1 MDQNLKGKI
10 AFVSGSGRGLG
21 SVMATRL
28 AQRGADVVVHDLSW
42 DATAKYGESD
52 NLGVMQSKIE
62 AIGVRS
68 TAVTGNIG
76 DENAVR
82 EMKRKIEADLGPVD
96 ILVNCAGGDIGASG
110 GKPVPN
116 DALGIPYADMV
127 ALTNNNLIGTMLMCQ
142 AFIPGM
148 VERGSGAVVNLA
160 SSAAHVTV
168 TNGVV
173 YAVLKAAIV
182 HYTRCLAL
190 DLRSKG
196 VRVNAVSPGPSKS
209 ARFSATRV
217 TDPVRMDSS
226 QKSMVRYGEPDEI
239 ADAVAFLVG
248 PEAKFITGQVLG
260 VDGGDTLFPA

>member
-1 MDQNLKGKI
+1 MDQYLKGKI

-42 DATAKYGESD
+42 DATAKYGESA
-52 NLGVMQSKIE
+52 NLGEMQKAIE
-62 AIGVRS
+62 ALGVRS

-76 DENAVR
+76 DQNAVR
-82 EMKRKIEADLGPVD
+82 EMHRKIEADLGPVD

-116 DALGIPYADMV
+116 DALGIPYEDMV

-142 AFIPGM
+142 AFVPGM
-148 VERGSGAVVNLA
+148 VERKSGAVINLA

-190 DLRSKG
+190 DLRTKG

-226 QKSMVRYGEPDEI
+226 QTSLARYGEPDEI
-239 ADAVAFLVG
+239 ADAVTFLAG

-260 VDGGDTLFPA
+260 VDGGDTLYPA

>member
-1 MDQNLKGKI
+1 MDQYLKGKI

-28 AQRGADVVVHDLSW
+28 AQRGADVAVHDLSW
-42 DATAKYGESD
+42 DATAKYGESA
-52 NLGVMQSKIE
+52 NLGEMQKKIE
-62 AIGVRS
+62 AFGVRATS
-68 TAVTGNIG
+68 VTGNIG
-76 DENAVR
+76 DETAVR
-82 EMKRKIEADLGPVD
+82 DMRRKIEADLGAVD

-142 AFIPGM
+142 AFVPGM
-148 VERGSGAVVNLA
+148 IERGSGSVINLA

-182 HYTRCLAL
+182 HYTGCLAL
-190 DLRSKG
+190 DLRAKG

-217 TDPVRMDSS
+217 TDPIRMDSS
-226 QKSMVRYGEPDEI
+226 QTSLVRYGEPDEI
-239 ADAVAFLVG
+239 ADAVAFLAG

-260 VDGGDTLFPA
+260 VDGGDTLYPA

>member
-21 SVMATRL
+21 SVMAIRL
-28 AQRGADVVVHDLSW
+28 AQRGAHVAVHDLSW
-42 DATAKYGESD
+42 DATAKYGESA
-52 NLGVMQSKIE
+52 NLGEMQKKIE
-62 AIGVRS
+62 ALGVRS
-68 TAVTGNIG
+68 TSVTGNIG

-82 EMKRKIEADLGPVD
+82 EMKRKIDAELGPVD
-96 ILVNCAGGDIGASG
+96 ILVNCAGGDIGAAG

-142 AFIPGM
+142 AFVPGM
-148 VERGSGAVVNLA
+148 VERGSGSVINLA

-190 DLRSKG
+190 DLRAKG

-239 ADAVAFLVG
+239 ADAVAFLAG

-260 VDGGDTLFPA
+260 VDGGDTLYPA

>member
-1 MDQNLKGKI
+1 
-10 AFVSGSGRGLG
+10 
-21 SVMATRL
+21 
-28 AQRGADVVVHDLSW
+28 
-42 DATAKYGESD
+42 
-52 NLGVMQSKIE
+52 MQKKIE
-62 AIGVRS
+62 ALGVRS

-76 DENAVR
+76 DQNAVR
-82 EMKRKIEADLGPVD
+82 EMQRKIEADLGPVD

-116 DALGIPYADMV
+116 DALGIPYEDMV

-142 AFIPGM
+142 AFVPAM
-148 VERGSGAVVNLA
+148 VERGSGSVINLA

-226 QKSMVRYGEPDEI
+226 QTSLVRYGEPDEI
-239 ADAVAFLVG
+239 ADAVAFLAG
-248 PEAKFITGQVLG
+248 PEARFITGQVLG
-260 VDGGDTLFPA
+260 VDGGDTLYPA